1 MWIFSCALC
10 VTEICVHL
18 SRFPRPSLCVAGLVC
33 TCFGSPGLP
42 FASQGLC
49 ALILASWSALCIEG
63 FGCTSLGFRGP
74 RAALQGSCG
83 LVLAPPARSLHCGV
97 WVHLFRLTTC
107 PLCSRAY
114 PIVSFLRNYHIIL
127 HSGFTSLHSQ
137 QQCRRVLFPLL
148 PLRHLLFVDL

>member
-1 MWIFSCALC
+1 MPS
-10 VTEICVHL
+10 V
-18 SRFPRPSLCVAGLVC
+18 SQRFVC
-33 TCFGSPGLP
+33 TCLGSQGPHSVLR
-42 FASQGLC
+42 GLC
-49 ALILASWSALCIEG
+49 APVLAPLACPLLHRACVPLSWLPGPPSALRG
-63 FGCTSLGFRGP
+63 LGVLLSASGALVLHC
-74 RAALQGSCG
+74 RAPCG

-97 WVHLFRLTTC
+97 WVHLFRLTAC

-127 HSGFTSLHSQ
+127 HSGCTSLHSQ